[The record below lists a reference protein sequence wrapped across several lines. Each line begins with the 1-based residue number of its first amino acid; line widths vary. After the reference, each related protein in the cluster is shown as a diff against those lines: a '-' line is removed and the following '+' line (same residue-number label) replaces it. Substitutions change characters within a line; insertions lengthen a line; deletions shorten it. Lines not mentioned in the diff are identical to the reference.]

1 MILIIVR
8 RAYNNVAMI
17 NESNNHNSRNEILL
31 RLALIV
37 ALVLLVMFGILI
49 AHIIRQGGAL
59 PSNAIAEAGSTI
71 RLDTQTSKF
80 ILKNGIPFLEKMV
93 DEDDPLTFL
102 NINWIQIYWY
112 LAANIK
118 NTSPLEI
125 LRTQFPLLAL
135 IKVQP
140 KIPLKITPVPIENH
154 PEVAPQLPVPTPED
168 QGDATLPE
176 LASSPEVFIYHT
188 HTTESYIPACGKDH
202 TPNQKGDIVKV
213 GSYLQKVLEEKY
225 HIKCMH
231 SETIHDLFPFR
242 DSYKR
247 SQVTIINYL
256 KQYPDTK
263 VVLDVHRD
271 ATPGLESSRMVKGVK
286 TATIVTVVGSNKMGL
301 PHPHWKGNLQFAK
314 KLNENMDLYYPG
326 LSNGIIISDARYNQ
340 HLHSHATL
348 IEFGDQYT
356 TLEEAYRAVDFFADV
371 LVHTMQKDTSPGVT
385 TLDAGK

>member
-1 MILIIVR
+1 
-8 RAYNNVAMI
+8 MI
-17 NESNNHNSRNEILL
+17 NEPGKSNSKYEILV
-31 RLALIV
+31 RLTLIV
-37 ALVLLVMFGILI
+37 ALILFAMFGVFI
-49 AHIIRQGGAL
+49 AHSLREGGAL
-59 PSNAIAEAGSTI
+59 PSGAIAEAGSTI
-71 RLDTQTSKF
+71 RLDTQTSKY

-102 NINWIQIYWY
+102 NINWTQLYWY

-125 LRTQFPLLAL
+125 IRTQFPLLAL

-140 KIPLKITPVPIENH
+140 KIPIQITPVPLENH
-154 PEVAPQLPVPTPED
+154 QEVNPQLPVPTPEEP
-168 QGDATLPE
+168 GEVTLPE
-176 LASSPEVFIYHT
+176 LAENPEIFIYHT

-202 TPNQKGDIVKV
+202 TINQKGDIVKV

-225 HIKCMH
+225 HIRCMH
-231 SETIHDLFPFR
+231 SETIHDQYPFR

-256 KQYPDTK
+256 KQYPATK
-263 VVLDVHRD
+263 IVLDVHRD

-286 TATIVTVVGSNKMGL
+286 TATIVTVVGSDKMGL
-301 PHPHWKGNLQFAK
+301 PHPHWKENLQFAK
-314 KLNENMDLYYPG
+314 KLNENMDLFYPG

-340 HLHSHATL
+340 HLHSHAIL

-385 TLDAGK
+385 TLEAGK

>member
-1 MILIIVR
+1 
-8 RAYNNVAMI
+8 MI
-17 NESNNHNSRNEILL
+17 NDPDNRNSKNEILM

-37 ALVLLVMFGILI
+37 ALILFVMFGIMI
-49 AHIIRQGGAL
+49 AHIIHQGKTL
-59 PSNAIAEAGSTI
+59 PSNAIAVAGSTI

-102 NINWIQIYWY
+102 NINWIQIYWH

-118 NTSPLEI
+118 NTSPFEI
-125 LRTQFPLLAL
+125 ICTQFPILAL
-135 IKVQP
+135 MKTQP
-140 KIPLKITPVPIENH
+140 RIPLKITPVPIENN
-154 PEVAPQLPVPTPED
+154 PDVNPQVPVPTPSD
-168 QGDATLPE
+168 QGNTALPE
-176 LASSPEVFIYHT
+176 ITENPEIFIYHT

-202 TPNQKGDIVKV
+202 MVNQKGDIVKV
-213 GSYLQKVLEEKY
+213 GSYLEKVLEEKY
-225 HIKCMH
+225 HIKSMH
-231 SETIHDLFPFR
+231 SETIHDQFPFR

-247 SQVTIINYL
+247 SQVTVINYL
-256 KQYPDTK
+256 KQYPTTK

-271 ATPGLESSRMVKGVK
+271 ATPGLENSRIVKGVK
-286 TATIVTVVGSNKMGL
+286 TATIVTVVGSDKMGL
-301 PHPHWKGNLQFAK
+301 SHPHWKENLQFAK

-340 HLHSHATL
+340 HLHSHAIL

-371 LVHTMQKDTSPGVT
+371 LVHTMQKDTSPGIT
-385 TLDAGK
+385 TLDGGK